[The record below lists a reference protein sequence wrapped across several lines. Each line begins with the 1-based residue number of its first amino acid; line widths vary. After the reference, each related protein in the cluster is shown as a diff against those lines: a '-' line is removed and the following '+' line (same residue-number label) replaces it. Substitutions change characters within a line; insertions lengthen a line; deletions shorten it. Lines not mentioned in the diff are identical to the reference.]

1 MKKSIQFIMI
11 ITTLW
16 GVVLQAQT
24 DSDHPLASLA
34 VSRLNVKFTLSGSL
48 LGLGSGGSV
57 AGRSVAWPQVDA
69 SALSWNPAALG
80 LLEKRNLVLDWV
92 PGVAQNLNQLN
103 SLYDI
108 QAEVETQMDNAMVDY
123 GTAESTVGYPT
134 LEPVAGMR
142 ADVAGFGLAIPFTV
156 MGRRMGAGFGYAT
169 PLRLNLDLHGTG
181 IDALIDSE
189 QEIEGSTRRIRM
201 RTRANLVSSL
211 DVAVNQVMLGFGGEL
226 VNGLTLGVT
235 ANRYNIQAVG
245 RMAANIDG
253 IIEMSGN
260 EYAFN
265 DPNDPNI
272 DFAGGET
279 NALNQSLSA
288 RFSGSGW
295 GVKIGVLKQ
304 VTESFQMGFTVDLPP
319 EIRSTGT
326 LNSITHEIPFIKLDE
341 AGEDGGDVEDLI
353 DPTSINLAQLTRTER
368 REKEELHRLNINLP
382 RAYNLGMVLG
392 RSGFKLALRV
402 TGYSGQLGYDLVG
415 EDRRGLQFKYGGG
428 LTLDFKY
435 FFIGGSVAM
444 VDEIKPADEVDAAGT
459 VHEPMTDLP
468 WGSFNMGFRIPT
480 ALGVWVD
487 GLIGVEPTPAMRMSF
502 RYDF

>member
-1 MKKSIQFIMI
+1 MKKSIRLFFV
-11 ITTLW
+11 IT
-16 GVVLQAQT
+16 VLGACGLHAQT
-24 DSDHPLASLA
+24 DSDHPLAGLA

-48 LGLGSGGSV
+48 MGLGSGGSV

-92 PGVAQNLNQLN
+92 PGVAQNLNRLN

-123 GTAESTVGYPT
+123 GTAESTVGYPK

-156 MGRRMGAGFGYAT
+156 LGRRMGAGFGYAT

-189 QEIEGSTRRIRM
+189 QEIEGTTRRIRM

-211 DVAVNQVMLGFGGEL
+211 ELAASQIMVGFGGEL
-226 VNGLTLGVT
+226 TDGLTVGLT
-235 ANRYNIQAVG
+235 FNRYAIRAVG

-279 NALNQSLSA
+279 NVLNQSLNGA
-288 RFSGSGW
+288 FDGSGW
-295 GVKIGVLKQ
+295 GTKIGLLKQ
-304 VTESFQMGFTVDLPP
+304 FSEGFQMGFTVDLPP
-319 EIRSTGT
+319 EIKSTGRF
-326 LNSITHEIPFIKLDE
+326 NSITHEIPFIKLDE

-353 DPTSINLAQLTRTER
+353 DPTAINLAQLTRTER
-368 REKEELHRLNINLP
+368 REKEELHRLNIYLP
-382 RAYNLGMVLG
+382 KAYNLGMVLG

-402 TGYSGQLGYDLVG
+402 TGYSGQLGYDLKG
-415 EDRRGLQFKYGGG
+415 EDRRGLKFKYGGG

-435 FFIGGSVAM
+435 FFLGGSVAM
-444 VDEIKPADEVDAAGT
+444 VDEIKPADEIDDMGT
-459 VHEPMTDLP
+459 VHEPMTGLP

-487 GLIGVEPTPAMRMSF
+487 GLIGVEPVPALRMSF